1 MDGTVIIIVLAIAGV
16 ASVLL
21 FALKGLLDQ
30 IPEVIASAARARDAW
45 AGFRRAPSPPAGG
58 SRLPRS
64 ELLQVLA
71 GGPDRAPPRRDVRF
85 PPEAG
90 RGVAHTGSCDG

>member
-45 AGFRRAPSPPAGG
+45 AGFRRVSSPPVREG
-58 SRLPRS
+58 R
-64 ELLQVLA
+64 E
-71 GGPDRAPPRRDVRF
+71 PPA
-85 PPEAG
+85 EE
-90 RGVAHTGSCDG
+90 